1 MLFKIKFQ
9 SLSYVLICEN
19 RERYSRKYQTRSKE
33 KAIHLFLVTDDT
45 YCLICGSGFVQ
56 NLEVRINITQV
67 HLFTPTSD
75 EWKEGTFLMPWVILN
90 VSKAKPT
97 NSSRSDLLSVFP
109 MSINI
114 TTTDTPFSL
123 TCHIHP
129 SPNCVGF
136 HFSSLPPLP
145 WSKSLS
151 SMAHLLF
158 SMYCSKCFI
167 YVNSFIPHTDP
178 KRCMYTRRGKWEQ
191 GQVLWSAYHT

>member
-9 SLSYVLICEN
+9 SLSYVLIYEN

-45 YCLICGSGFVQ
+45 YCLICGSGFLQ
-56 NLEVRINITQV
+56 NVEVGITITQV
-67 HLFTPTSD
+67 HLFTPNSD
-75 EWKEGTFLMPWVILN
+75 ERKDGTFLMPWVRSILN

-109 MSINI
+109 MPINI

-136 HFSSLPPLP
+136 YLSSLPLRRESDHPFEN
-145 WSKSLS
+145 SL
-151 SMAHLLF
+151 
-158 SMYCSKCFI
+158 
-167 YVNSFIPHTDP
+167 
-178 KRCMYTRRGKWEQ
+178 R
-191 GQVLWSAYHT
+191 